1 MGDGLGLSDR
11 GSSGLGQGRRNFATN
26 SFCSS
31 EQRGG
36 GGQLNESYYQPEG
49 EEVSDAQGRQEGM
62 SELPALKGGEKGGGG
77 VGVGVGWG

>member
-1 MGDGLGLSDR
+1 MGLGLSDKS
-11 GSSGLGQGRRNFATN
+11 SSGLGLGRRNFATN

-36 GGQLNESYYQPEG
+36 GGQLNESYSQPEG

-62 SELPALKGGEKGGGG
+62 SELPPGLGGPEQRAPSPGGG
-77 VGVGVGWG
+77 

>member
-1 MGDGLGLSDR
+1 MGLGLSDKS
-11 GSSGLGQGRRNFATN
+11 SSGLGLGRRNFATN

-36 GGQLNESYYQPEG
+36 GGQLNESYSQPEG

-62 SELPALKGGEKGGGG
+62 SELPGLKKVGEGEA
-77 VGVGVGWG
+77 GWRWGNEKAR